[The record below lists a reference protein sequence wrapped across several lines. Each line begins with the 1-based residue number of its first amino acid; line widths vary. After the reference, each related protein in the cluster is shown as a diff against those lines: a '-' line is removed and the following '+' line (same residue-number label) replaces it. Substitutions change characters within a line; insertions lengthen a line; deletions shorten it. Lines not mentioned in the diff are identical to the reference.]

1 MKLQLDKESFLK
13 FFNIND
19 IDIKEKS
26 FLCAVSGGVDSMV
39 LYDLMI
45 KCNLNLSV
53 ASCNYKSR
61 KESDNEIEMIK
72 SICAENKINFHS
84 EIFRIDKQSTGKS
97 FQMLAREKRYEWFKS
112 LMNEFSYDYLVTAH
126 HADDNIETILLN
138 FSRTTGFKGLL
149 GIPESKNQILR
160 PMLSFEKDIIINY
173 AKKNKIKWSE
183 DSSNKTNLYNR
194 NKIRKNI
201 LPILKEINP
210 SFIHSISTS
219 VNRLRLTENFIND
232 KLDKFKEKYVTIE
245 DNFVIIDK
253 SFIVHLREDLILFY
267 ELLGEYGFSFSQIE
281 KHIPSIK
288 KINKKLISKTHQLI
302 GDRKNLIIAPLDYE
316 FNTKI
321 TSKSIREVNC
331 GHFKIRGNIFNK
343 GEISINKNK
352 KNAQLDYDKIQ
363 FPITYR
369 NYSEGDSFSPLG
381 MRNQK
386 KVSSYISDIKLN
398 YIDKIHQL
406 VLEDNKNN
414 IVWLVGQQ
422 ISDKY
427 KVDNYTKKILN
438 LEII

>member
-45 KCNLNLSV
+45 KCNLNFSV

-160 PMLSFEKDIIINY
+160 PMLCFEKDII
-173 AKKNKIKWSE
+173 
-183 DSSNKTNLYNR
+183 
-194 NKIRKNI
+194 
-201 LPILKEINP
+201 
-210 SFIHSISTS
+210 
-219 VNRLRLTENFIND
+219 
-232 KLDKFKEKYVTIE
+232 
-245 DNFVIIDK
+245 
-253 SFIVHLREDLILFY
+253 
-267 ELLGEYGFSFSQIE
+267 
-281 KHIPSIK
+281 
-288 KINKKLISKTHQLI
+288 
-302 GDRKNLIIAPLDYE
+302 
-316 FNTKI
+316 
-321 TSKSIREVNC
+321 
-331 GHFKIRGNIFNK
+331 
-343 GEISINKNK
+343 
-352 KNAQLDYDKIQ
+352 
-363 FPITYR
+363 
-369 NYSEGDSFSPLG
+369 
-381 MRNQK
+381 
-386 KVSSYISDIKLN
+386 
-398 YIDKIHQL
+398 
-406 VLEDNKNN
+406 
-414 IVWLVGQQ
+414 
-422 ISDKY
+422 
-427 KVDNYTKKILN
+427 
-438 LEII
+438 

>member
-45 KCNLNLSV
+45 KSNVNFSV

-72 SICAENKINFHS
+72 SICAKNKINFHS

-112 LMNEFSYDYLVTAH
+112 LMNEFNYDYLVTAH

-138 FSRTTGFKGLL
+138 FSRTTGLKGIL

-160 PMLSFEKDIIINY
+160 PLLSFEKDKIINY

-210 SFIHSISTS
+210 SFIKSISTS
-219 VNRLRLTENFIND
+219 VNRLRLTENFINH
-232 KLDKFKEKYVTIE
+232 KLYKFKEKYVTIE
-245 DNFVIIDK
+245 DNFIIIDK
-253 SFIVHLREDLILFY
+253 AFIVNLREDLILFY
-267 ELLGEYGFSFSQIE
+267 ELLAEYGFSFSQIE
-281 KHIPSIK
+281 KYISSIE

-302 GDRKNLIIAPLDYE
+302 GDRENLIITPLDYE

-321 TSKSIREVNC
+321 TAKSIREVNC
-331 GHFKIRGNIFNK
+331 GHFKIRANIFKK

-398 YIDKIHQL
+398 YLDKIHQL

>member
-45 KCNLNLSV
+45 KCNLNFSV

-61 KESDNEIEMIK
+61 KESDYEIEMIK

-201 LPILKEINP
+201 LPTLKEINP
-210 SFIHSISTS
+210 SFIHSISKS
-219 VNRLRLTENFIND
+219 VNRLRLTENFINY

-245 DNFVIIDK
+245 DNFIIIDK

-281 KHIPSIK
+281 KHIPSIE

-302 GDRKNLIIAPLDYE
+302 GDRKNLIITPLDYE

-321 TSKSIREVNC
+321 TPKSIREVNC

-398 YIDKIHQL
+398 YLDKIHQL